1 MSRGTRSAQPANAE
15 QLPKKQVHNK
25 TPNVTLRNGRIH
37 SGRCIRRAAGSEF
50 SAVRKPGAGQVKVL
64 SRRARKVIVVIGA
77 GGSPN
82 LYLPV
87 PVEAGSSVGKISR
100 PDEDPAGIP
109 PW

>member
-109 PW
+109 P